1 MPAVMERNVRAS
13 NVELDNSADDVEVAW
28 DAEVDRRL
36 QEVLDGTAELVSGE
50 ESMCKLN
57 ALLTAVG

>member
-50 ESMCKLN
+50 ESMRKLD
-57 ALLTAVG
+57 ALLMAVG

>member
-36 QEVLDGTAELVSGE
+36 Q
-50 ESMCKLN
+50 
-57 ALLTAVG
+57 